1 MGRLALIARLGARDR
16 RHRPAQA
23 VLLLAVVVGA
33 LAAVTVLT
41 TIPASILA
49 RPSSAVALQTES
61 A

>member
-1 MGRLALIARLGARDR
+1 LPSSPAWPPATGGIARR
-16 RHRPAQA
+16 RR

-33 LAAVTVLT
+33 LAAVTVLI
-41 TIPASILA
+41 TISASILA